1 MNKKIVSLLLASSVM
16 VVGCEQPN
24 NTATT
29 TSTSPSAT
37 ALATAVPTVKK
48 EDAVASVNGQYISN
62 ADLKALEDD
71 INKRSH
77 GQQTFPKQQ
86 LIDELVQRELLVQSA
101 MSKQLQNT
109 PEVIEQLEMA
119 RRSLL
124 SQAALKAQLDASP
137 ITDADLKAEYDKQI
151 GSQDKTEYKARHILV
166 KTEDEAKA
174 IIAQLDKA
182 KGKGFEALAKKH
194 TTDPSGKDSG
204 GDLGWFG
211 AKQMV
216 APFSAAVAALEK
228 GKYTATPVQT
238 QFGWHVILR
247 EDSREQTPPPFD
259 SVKEQ
264 LRPMVQRSKIEAM
277 LKTLKDQAKVEILYV
292 EQPAPAAAVPAEP
305 AIATDSTAPATAAPA
320 GAAPAPAPATA
331 APVETKPAADVA
343 PVAAPAEATPPPA
356 PAAASAPAAH

>member
-1 MNKKIVSLLLASSVM
+1 MNKKIVSLLLASSAALVA
-16 VVGCEQPN
+16 CNEQAGVATAPN
-24 NTATT
+24 NT
-29 TSTSPSAT
+29 PSAT
-37 ALATAVPTVKK
+37 VLATAVPTVKK
-48 EDAVASVNGQYISN
+48 EDAVAVVNGQYISK

-71 INKRSH
+71 IARRSH

-101 MSKQLQNT
+101 TSKQLQNSA
-109 PEVIEQLEMA
+109 EVMTQMEMA

-124 SQAALKAQLDASP
+124 SQAALKQHLDASP

-151 GSQDKTEYKARHILV
+151 GAQDKTEYKARHILV
-166 KTEDEAKA
+166 KTEDEAKK
-174 IIAQLDKA
+174 IIAQLDKS
-182 KGKGFEALAKKH
+182 KGKDFAALAKKF

-228 GKYTATPVQT
+228 GKYTAAPVQT

-259 SVKEQ
+259 SIKEQ
-264 LRPMVQRSKIEAM
+264 LRPLVQRTKIEGM
-277 LKTLKDQAKVEILYV
+277 LKSLRDQAKVEVLYT
-292 EQPAPAAAVPAEP
+292 EPATPPTTAVPAEP
-305 AIATDSTAPATAAPA
+305 AIASDPAAAPAATPAPADNTAPA
-320 GAAPAPAPATA
+320 AT
-331 APVETKPAADVA
+331 
-343 PVAAPAEATPPPA
+343 PA
-356 PAAASAPAAH
+356 PAAPQPAAAPPAPTPAAK

>member
-1 MNKKIVSLLLASSVM
+1 MNKKIVSLLLASSALM
-16 VVGCEQPN
+16 IGCNQQST
-24 NTATT
+24 TATST
-29 TSTSPSAT
+29 TAPASAP
-37 ALATAVPTVKK
+37 AAGAAPAAPEIKK
-48 EDAVASVNGQYISN
+48 EDAVAVVNGQYISK
-62 ADLKALEDD
+62 ADLATLEND
-71 INKRSH
+71 IAQRSH

-101 MSKQLQNT
+101 LSKQLQNS
-109 PEVIEQLEMA
+109 PDVLAQMEMA

-124 SQAALKAQLDASP
+124 SQAALKQQLEANP

-151 GSQDKTEYKARHILV
+151 GAQDKTEYKARHILV
-166 KTEDEAKA
+166 KTEEEAKS

-182 KGKGFEALAKKH
+182 KGKNFEALAKKH

-228 GKYTATPVQT
+228 GQYTKAPVQT

-259 SVKEQ
+259 TVKEQ
-264 LRPMVQRSKIEAM
+264 IKPLVQRSKIENM
-277 LKTLKDQAKVEILYV
+277 LKTLREQAKVEILYK
-292 EQPAPAAAVPAEP
+292 EPPVP
-305 AIATDSTAPATAAPA
+305 
-320 GAAPAPAPATA
+320 AAPAPADQAVATQPAT
-331 APVETKPAADVA
+331 PAANA
-343 PVAAPAEATPPPA
+343 EQKAPAPAAPPA
-356 PAAASAPAAH
+356 PAPAAPAPAAPAPAK

>member
-1 MNKKIVSLLLASSVM
+1 MNKKIVSLLLASSTLM
-16 VVGCEQPN
+16 IGCNEPSKTAN
-24 NTATT
+24 NATT
-29 TSTSPSAT
+29 PSAT

-48 EDAVASVNGQYISN
+48 EDAVAAVNGTYISKT
-62 ADLKALEDD
+62 DLKALEDD
-71 INKRSH
+71 IAQRSH
-77 GQQTFPKQQ
+77 GQQSFPKKQ

-101 MSKQLQNT
+101 VTKQLQNS
-109 PEVIEQLEMA
+109 PEVMAQMEMA

-151 GSQDKTEYKARHILV
+151 GTQDKTEFKARHILV
-166 KTEDEAKA
+166 KTEDEAKK
-174 IIAQLDKA
+174 IIAQLDKS
-182 KGKGFEALAKKH
+182 KGKDFAALAKKH

-228 GKYTATPVQT
+228 GKYTATPVNT

-259 SVKEQ
+259 TVKEQ
-264 LRPMVQRSKIEAM
+264 IRPMVQRSKIEGL
-277 LKTLKDQAKVEILYV
+277 LKGLRDQAKVEILYV
-292 EQPAPAAAVPAEP
+292 EPTAPPAAAVVPAEP
-305 AIATDSTAPATAAPA
+305 ATATD
-320 GAAPAPAPATA
+320 
-331 APVETKPAADVA
+331 
-343 PVAAPAEATPPPA
+343 
-356 PAAASAPAAH
+356 ASAPAAPAAAK